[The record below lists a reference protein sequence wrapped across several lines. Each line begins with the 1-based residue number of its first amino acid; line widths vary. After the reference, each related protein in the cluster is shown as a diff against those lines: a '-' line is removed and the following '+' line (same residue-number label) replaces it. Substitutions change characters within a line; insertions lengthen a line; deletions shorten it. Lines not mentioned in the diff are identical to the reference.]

1 MEQML
6 TAVFDTVPEALK
18 GVIFLKELHRAGD
31 ITLHTTAVIAKDS
44 SGRISINQ
52 AAERE
57 FNGTKLDLLF
67 GILLGA
73 LGGLAGLAIGG
84 SIGGLVGL
92 IFDLARTGISVDFL
106 KQASSTLAPGKAA
119 LLAEIRETSTVPVDI
134 KLAKLGGH
142 IYRKPR
148 SEFVDEQLMDEL
160 DTINVD

>member
-6 TAVFDTVPEALK
+6 MAVFDTVPEALK
-18 GVIFLKELHRAGD
+18 GVIVLKQLHRAGD

-44 SGRISINQ
+44 SGKVSTKQ
-52 AAERE
+52 AAERK
-57 FNGTKLDLLF
+57 FNGTNLGLLF

-73 LGGLAGLAIGG
+73 LGGFVGLAIGG
-84 SIGGLVGL
+84 SIGGLAGL

-106 KQASSTLAPGKAA
+106 EQASNTLEPGKAA
-119 LLAEIRETSTVPVDI
+119 LLAEIAETSTVPVDT

-142 IYRKPR
+142 IYRQPR
-148 SEFVDEQLMDEL
+148 SEFVDEQLLNEF